1 MSRDFPSIFSGPM
14 VRALFEGRKT
24 QTRRIVK
31 LPTKGQYVRPD
42 MGAWAATT
50 VGGGKSFVVR
60 RDGAHEPAPELVAI
74 WNQTTGTCIS
84 AKYQPNDRL
93 WVREAV
99 ARIDNTEFGQ
109 ASYWQY
115 RADTD
120 GERLPGDWPASEK
133 YNSDRPRWR
142 PSIHMPRR
150 ASRATLLIDAVKI
163 EPLQAISDE
172 DCIAEGVCGFMSGP
186 TWMFGIKVYAGY
198 QHPGLTPRETFI
210 NLWCTLHG
218 PAAWNDNPF
227 VVVPT
232 FRVIKANIDAPEARI
247 AA

>member
-31 LPTKGQYVRPD
+31 LPTKGEYVRPD
-42 MGAWAATT
+42 MGGWAATT

-60 RDGAHEPAPELVAI
+60 RGGAREPAPEFVAI
-74 WNQTTGTCIS
+74 WNQTTGTCL
-84 AKYQPNDRL
+84 AARYQAGDRL
-93 WVREAV
+93 WVREAF
-99 ARIDNTEFGQ
+99 A
-109 ASYWQY
+109 
-115 RADTD
+115 TD
-120 GERLPGDWPASEK
+120 GPVVRYVATDHIHELRK
-133 YNSDRPRWR
+133 KK
-142 PSIHMPRR
+142 PSIHMPRW
-150 ASRATLLIDAVKI
+150 ASRLSLIVTSVKI
-163 EPLQAISDE
+163 ERLQDISDP
-172 DCIAEGVCGFMSGP
+172 DIMAEGVVAFTSGP
-186 TWMFGIKVYAGY
+186 TPMFGIHVEGGY
-198 QHPGLTPRETFI
+198 EHAGLTPRETFI